1 MTLRNTRPGTILIAA
16 LITAAAWYAKYPE
29 SVRRTLPQLQ
39 FGCESQNP
47 RSFVIAK
54 KVYWS
59 PDSRKLLSVA
69 HGDVGQDGPLALHDL
84 DDRPY
89 RMPIDMSG
97 ELLATAVLAADGRH
111 VLVTTF
117 EGHLWWIGLESDER
131 TLLLDLPARIGF
143 SAAVLSPDGKRAV
156 AACGDG
162 SIYLCDT
169 ERPRSVLFASGLTSR
184 ISEMRFSSN
193 GRKLVSAGQDGW
205 LCVWDLPSGE
215 LLHRWKGHDRP
226 ATAAAFLS
234 DGRMISASL
243 DDTIRIW
250 DISSGRE
257 IWRGDFSLYGVTALA
272 ISADGR
278 LAAWGGYNRKVIVW
292 DLAKACKKYEI
303 EVPVSIIRDLKFS
316 PDNNSLAVAGSEG
329 TLRVHDAHS
338 GTEVAE
344 IELGQSI

>member
-1 MTLRNTRPGTILIAA
+1 MTLRDTRPGTILIAA
-16 LITAAAWYAKYPE
+16 LVTAAAWYAIYPE

-47 RSFVIAK
+47 RSFVYVK

-59 PDSRKLLSVA
+59 SDSQKLLSVA
-69 HGDVGQDGPLALHDL
+69 HGEVGQDGPLALHDL

-89 RMPIDMSG
+89 RMPIDMLG
-97 ELLATAVLAADGRH
+97 ELVATAVLAPDGRH
-111 VLVTTF
+111 VLVATHQ
-117 EGHLWWIGLESDER
+117 GHLWWIGLESDER
-131 TLLLDLPARIGF
+131 LLLLDLPPRTDF
-143 SAAVLSPDGKRAV
+143 TSAAVSADGRQVV
-156 AACGDG
+156 AACTDG
-162 SIYLCDT
+162 SIYLCDP
-169 ERPRSVLFASGLTSR
+169 ERPRAVTFASGLISHQ
-184 ISEMRFSSN
+184 SEMRFSSD

-205 LCVWDLPSGE
+205 LCVWELPSGE
-215 LLHRWKGHDRP
+215 LLHRWKGHGQP

-303 EVPVSIIRDLKFS
+303 EVPLSIVRDLKFS
-316 PDNNSLAVAGSEG
+316 PDNKSLAVAGSGG
-329 TLRVHDAHS
+329 TLRVHDAQS

-344 IELGQSI
+344 IELGQTI